1 MKRFKRITCGLLS
14 LMLLA
19 GAVSGCPQYESGN
32 EKVYTY
38 DEAVKELN
46 AFQDQIQTDNV
57 KPQLDIYKNEEA
69 SKTLA

>member
-19 GAVSGCPQYESGN
+19 GAVTGCTKYESGS

-46 AFQDQIQTDNV
+46 AFQDQIQTDSV

-69 SKTLA
+69 SR